1 MSEIT
6 RKATGGLA
14 STATSTPKGVARPAV
29 EVSLPPF
36 LENVRVAFTS
46 LFANKLR
53 ALLTTLGICIGIAS
67 VIVLV
72 SAGEAVQNYIAQ
84 QFLSVGP
91 DLIYILPSSSA
102 NLSQAFNSVS
112 SNGQSAEFSP
122 LTIKDAELLRDPL
135 NVPGVKMVE
144 PALQLVRTTEYGS
157 SQVRSQL
164 VGISATY
171 LDMIRWK
178 IGSGRG
184 IDEQD
189 MTSNARVAVLGET
202 TVKRL
207 FPEGVNPLGETIQ
220 IGGVP
225 FRVIGVLEKYSGASF
240 GEDNN
245 DVICIPLTTAQ
256 TRLQTERNLSGE
268 LPVSVIVMQATSTG
282 TIDSAVEATTRF
294 LRNQH
299 KIKPGKEDDFI
310 VTTTKDLIKSFDAV
324 IGVITIFLSVIGGI
338 SLLVGGIGVMNIMM
352 VTVTERT
359 REIGLRKAV
368 GARYRDI
375 MLQFL
380 TEATVLCFVGGALGL
395 YIALVLILGVRAAIP
410 DLNPTVSLR
419 SIVLAVG
426 VTSFIGMFFGLYPAS
441 RAASMDPIAA
451 LRSE

>member
-1 MSEIT
+1 
-6 RKATGGLA
+6 
-14 STATSTPKGVARPAV
+14 
-29 EVSLPPF
+29 
-36 LENVRVAFTS
+36 
-46 LFANKLR
+46 
-53 ALLTTLGICIGIAS
+53 
-67 VIVLV
+67 
-72 SAGEAVQNYIAQ
+72 
-84 QFLSVGP
+84 
-91 DLIYILPSSSA
+91 
-102 NLSQAFNSVS
+102 
-112 SNGQSAEFSP
+112 
-122 LTIKDAELLRDPL
+122 
-135 NVPGVKMVE
+135 
-144 PALQLVRTTEYGS
+144 
-157 SQVRSQL
+157 
-164 VGISATY
+164 
-171 LDMIRWK
+171 
-178 IGSGRG
+178 
-184 IDEQD
+184 

-268 LPVSVIVMQATSTG
+268 LPVSVIVMQATSTS

-294 LRNQH
+294 LHNQH

-324 IGVITIFLSVIGGI
+324 IGIITIFLSVIGGI